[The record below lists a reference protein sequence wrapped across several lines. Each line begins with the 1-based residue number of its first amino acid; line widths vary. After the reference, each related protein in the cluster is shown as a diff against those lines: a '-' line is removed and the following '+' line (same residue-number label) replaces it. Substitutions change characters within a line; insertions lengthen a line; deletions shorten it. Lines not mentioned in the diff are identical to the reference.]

1 MKLNL
6 SNRSAGACLAAL
18 ASLAATPAGARQLV
32 SLDSAVFVERQQTGN
47 IRSLEPVEH
56 LTRGD
61 RVVTVVT
68 WQRVSPGANGTG
80 SFTVTNPLPRAIA
93 YQTSARD
100 DEEVSI
106 DGGRTWGKLGML
118 RVGSRMATPEDVT
131 HVRWRITPTTAA
143 KGRGQI
149 AYSGIVR

>member
-18 ASLAATPAGARQLV
+18 ASLSATPAVAKQLV
-32 SLDSAVFVERQQTGN
+32 SLDSAVFVERQQSGN
-47 IRSLEPVEH
+47 IRSLEPVER

-68 WQRVSPGANGTG
+68 WQRVSPDADRTG

-100 DEEVSI
+100 DEEISI

-131 HVRWRITPTTAA
+131 HVRWRITATTAA

>member
-6 SNRSAGACLAAL
+6 SCRLAGACIAAF
-18 ASLAATPAGARQLV
+18 AGLAATPALARQLV
-32 SLDSAVFVERQQTGN
+32 SLDSAVFVERRQSGN
-47 IRSLEPVEH
+47 VRSLEPVER
-56 LTRGD
+56 LIRGD
-61 RVVTVVT
+61 KVVTVVT
-68 WQRVSPGANGTG
+68 WQRVSPDVDRTG

-100 DEEVSI
+100 DEDVSI
-106 DGGRTWGKLGML
+106 DGGHTWGKLGML
-118 RVGSRMATPEDVT
+118 RAGSRMATPEDVT
-131 HVRWRITPTTAA
+131 HVRWRIAATTAA